1 MAGENKDGS
10 GVTVLL
16 EFSYSFGGY
25 GMESRALVLL
35 LTFVVHAVAG
45 PGFGTM
51 RRKYIELKTRQPAS
65 VRLFNTS
72 IAFTGSSTNR
82 EYTPVQE
89 SLLATLETELV
100 SNEKTL
106 VKKNTAHEA
115 EWTLS
120 LKVTGFSI
128 ANPQQR
134 VETNGKS
141 STSYTRWSGSLNAAY
156 QVLDRTGH
164 VHDASNVS
172 DVYNKEFNTSGGGGI
187 MSKIPTSIHG
197 MGKKPG
203 APQVI
208 PQTPEDVKQ
217 IMIKDVVQ
225 QIATQLGN
233 TTKSLQ
239 VEVAVGDEHLN
250 RAQEFMD
257 KQLWS
262 RALDELEKTP
272 AYPKPDEEAYRQ
284 YDIGLAYEAMSYDS
298 KNASEQRENVFKA
311 AEYYDKSL
319 ELNTKEKY
327 FVESVARTKDA
338 IARFKA
344 LDLQN
349 TSQKAPVGGAPKSA
363 AKAAATTIKVTDV
376 IEMYAAGVDQDQ
388 IVDIVQNSPVVF
400 DPRDKDTVLA
410 MAKAKL
416 PVALQNELRKKVGAA
431 LLSVPATRNAAKK
444 Q

>member
-1 MAGENKDGS
+1 MAPHVGRIN
-10 GVTVLL
+10 
-16 EFSYSFGGY
+16 
-25 GMESRALVLL
+25 ALVILL
-35 LTFVVHAVAG
+35 LVSVSQSIAG
-45 PGFGTM
+45 PGFGTI

-65 VRLFNTS
+65 VRLFNTT
-72 IAFTGSSTNR
+72 IAFVGSSTNK
-82 EYTPVQE
+82 EYTPVQD

-106 VKKNTAHEA
+106 VKKNTPHDA
-115 EWTLS
+115 EWTFN

-128 ANPQQR
+128 GAPQHR
-134 VETNGKS
+134 TETSGKN
-141 STSYTRWSGSLNAAY
+141 STTYTRWTGSLNAAY

-164 VHDASNVS
+164 VHDANNVS
-172 DVYNKEFNTSGGGGI
+172 YAYNKEFTTGGGGGFS
-187 MSKIPTSIHG
+187 MKIPTSIPKL
-197 MGKKPG
+197 GKKPG
-203 APQVI
+203 Q
-208 PQTPEDVKQ
+208 PQTVPQNPEDVKQ
-217 IMIKDVVQ
+217 LMIKDVVQ
-225 QIATQLGN
+225 QIATELGN

-250 RAQEFMD
+250 RAADFMD

-272 AYPKPDEEAYRQ
+272 AYPKPEEEAYRQ

-298 KNASEQRENVFKA
+298 KNANEQRENVFRA

-319 ELNTKEKY
+319 EMNTKEKY
-327 FVESVARTKDA
+327 FVESVARTKDS

-349 TSQKAPVGGAPKSA
+349 TSQKVPTAGTPVKTA
-363 AKAAATTIKVTDV
+363 AKGPAPTIKVTDV
-376 IEMYAAGVDQDQ
+376 IEMHAAGVDQEQ
-388 IVDIVQNSPVVF
+388 IIDIIQNSPVVF

-410 MAKAKL
+410 IAKAKL
-416 PVALQNELRKKVGAA
+416 PVALQNELRKKVGVA
-431 LLSVPATRNAAKK
+431 LLITPSAAKK

>member
-1 MAGENKDGS
+1 
-10 GVTVLL
+10 
-16 EFSYSFGGY
+16 
-25 GMESRALVLL
+25 MESRRSPAAATLILIVA
-35 LTFVVHAVAG
+35 FVAQAMGG
-45 PGFGTM
+45 PGFGTL

-106 VKKNTAHEA
+106 VKKNSPHEA

-128 ANPQQR
+128 SNPQQR

-172 DVYNKEFNTSGGGGI
+172 DAYNKEFNTSGGGGI
-187 MSKIPTSIHG
+187 MGKIPSIHG

-203 APQVI
+203 APQVV

-262 RALDELEKTP
+262 RALDEIEKTP
-272 AYPKPDEEAYRQ
+272 AYPKPEEEAYRQ

-298 KNASEQRENVFKA
+298 KNANEQRENIFKA

-349 TSQKAPVGGAPKSA
+349 TSQKAPAGGAPKATGKASA
-363 AKAAATTIKVTDV
+363 APTVKVGDV
-376 IEMYAAGVDQDQ
+376 IEMYTAGVDQAQ
-388 IVDIVQNSPVVF
+388 IVDIIQNSPVVF
-400 DPRDKDTVLA
+400 DPRDKETVLA

-416 PVALQNELRKKVGAA
+416 PVALQNELRKKAGAA
-431 LLSVPATRNAAKK
+431 PLGAPAARNASAPRK
-444 Q
+444 QQ